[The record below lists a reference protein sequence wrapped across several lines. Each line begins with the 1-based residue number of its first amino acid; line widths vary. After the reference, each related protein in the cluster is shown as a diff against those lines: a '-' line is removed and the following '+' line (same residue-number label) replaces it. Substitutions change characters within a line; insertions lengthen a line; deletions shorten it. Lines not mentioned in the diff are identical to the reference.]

1 MNSLEPPV
9 IPEDTARSMLLN
21 QVEPAYPPIAI
32 PQHLEGT
39 VILQVFVGPDGA
51 VRDIKL
57 VRGYFLLG
65 KAAFDA
71 VHHWRFKP
79 YSQNGK
85 AIEFQTYI
93 TLNFKLPS

>member
-1 MNSLEPPV
+1 MNSLEPQI
-9 IPEDTARSMLLN
+9 IPEDTSRAMLLN
-21 QVEPAYPPIAI
+21 KVDPDYPPIAI
-32 PQHLEGT
+32 PQRIEGT
-39 VILQVFVGPDGA
+39 VILQVFVSPDGT

-71 VHHWRFKP
+71 VHQWRFKP

-85 AIEFQTYI
+85 AVDFQTYI
-93 TLNFKLPS
+93 TINFKLPS